1 MLQEYECS
9 GSPVWQQ
16 DGTRG
21 SGLEGAY
28 PNRSWRIYRSAEPAE
43 ACFLVV
49 QWKLLTRNGFYS
61 RKKFLIATWPYQSPY
76 DQIAK
81 PIEWKFT
88 RPP

>member
-1 MLQEYECS
+1 MSAVEVLS
-9 GSPVWQQ
+9 GSRMGRAATGLKERIPI
-16 DGTRG
+16 GRG
-21 SGLEGAY
+21 GFTGPWKSG
-28 PNRSWRIYRSAEPAE
+28 EPAE